1 MFPLRRLVVGNS
13 KGYVVLMDGHTSFLR
28 GQYQARMR
36 WNTQVSGAAFD
47 RKKRSFLSPEAQ
59 EFLAQQVMCVLVGMD
74 EHGAL
79 AGRLVFGS
87 PGFAAS
93 PEPATCILELD
104 RETLDAGFLSA
115 LGQHAPGSQLALF
128 FISYATRERL
138 CVHGTAEI
146 VRESWPAR
154 LLSRAPSPQKLLLNV
169 QQAFFHCPRY
179 IRTTIAG
186 LTAPALVKGDRARL
200 LRELPDGTQHALS
213 PFLRDF
219 LWHQVSCFLCT
230 VNHQGICAV
239 NHRGGAPGF
248 LTALPPDQ
256 AGPGGWLLM
265 PDYKGNGAFEA
276 VGNIL
281 ETGLATVIVPDYSM
295 QVALSVCG
303 QARILELGDLTGDL
317 QEKCVG
323 AERVIC
329 LTVQE
334 LRLQSGDWTLPLLHT
349 QEAAATRQRSM
360 ACNCSPSAKQ
370 DAVRS
375 V

>member
-1 MFPLRRLVVGNS
+1 
-13 KGYVVLMDGHTSFLR
+13 MDGHTSFLR

-59 EFLAQQVMCVLVGMD
+59 GFLAQQVMCVLVGVD
-74 EHGAL
+74 EHGSL
-79 AGRLVFGS
+79 TGRLVFGS

-93 PEPATCILELD
+93 PESSTCLLELD
-104 RETLDAGFLSA
+104 RETLDAGFLA
-115 LGQHAPGSQLALF
+115 TLPHHAHGSQLALF
-128 FISYATRERL
+128 FINYTTRERL
-138 CVHGTAEI
+138 CVHGIAEI
-146 VRESWPAR
+146 VRGSWPAR
-154 LLSRAPSPQKLLLNV
+154 LFSRTPSSPKLLLNV

-186 LTAPALVKGDRARL
+186 LTVPPLVRSDRERL
-200 LRELPDGTQHALS
+200 LSELPDGTRRALS

-303 QARILELGDLTGDL
+303 KARILALSDLTGDL

-329 LTVQE
+329 LAVEE

-349 QEAAATRQRSM
+349 REVAATRQRPM
-360 ACNCSPSAKQ
+360 TCDCSPMLPLIHS
-370 DAVRS
+370 
-375 V
+375 